1 MYFVSV
7 QIVRFVDGSFPGW
20 VECELVDAE
29 GRRHLITEK
38 VPMVTVTDLDSD
50 SKYPT
55 PGTVACEVL
64 KRYRDGTGQELAHV
78 STAMPWSIESAEGL
92 SEFTVLA
99 SLLTFVEG

>member
-7 QIVRFVDGSFPGW
+7 QIVRFVDGGFPGW

-38 VPMVTVTDLDSD
+38 VPMVVATDLDAD

-55 PGTVACEVL
+55 AGTVACEVL
-64 KRYRDGTGQELAHV
+64 KPYRDEKGQELAHV
-78 STAMPWSIESAEGL
+78 STAKPWSIESAEGL

-99 SLLTFVEG
+99 SLLTSEDG